1 MDTPEGSVVL
11 FQSAHTHRT
20 LFPPAQ
26 VYVYNHSVYCSQF
39 LVFPDYAHLLF
50 LIVAFA
56 CRDLYLD
63 SPSEDYF

>member
-11 FQSAHTHRT
+11 FQFAHTHRT
-20 LFPPAQ
+20 LFPHAQ
-26 VYVYNHSVYCSQF
+26 VYVYNHLVYCSQ
-39 LVFPDYAHLLF
+39 F

-56 CRDLYLD
+56 CRVLYWD